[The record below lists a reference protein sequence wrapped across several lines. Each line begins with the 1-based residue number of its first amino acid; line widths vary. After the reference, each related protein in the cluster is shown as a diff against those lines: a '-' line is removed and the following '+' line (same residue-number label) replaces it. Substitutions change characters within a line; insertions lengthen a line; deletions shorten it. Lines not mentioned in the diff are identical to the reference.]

1 MDMNEEIQEVRQIL
15 GEKFDNIIPD
25 ETVKLMIYSFK
36 LMAKL
41 VIRDFEKESE

>member
-1 MDMNEEIQEVRQIL
+1 MEDEIQEVRQIL
-15 GEKFDNIIPD
+15 WEKFDDIISD

-36 LMAKL
+36 LMAKI